1 MTLEILVTRAEDG
14 SPVRKTL
21 AQLNVVNVS
30 SLTLLASVSEN
41 WDQHQHEISAH
52 FTPSVLT
59 DMYMKSIYK
68 IHRRFLDA
76 FSHTLNSE
84 KLFETLLRAEFMY
97 ASPKA
102 YGLIK
107 PVIKKEKEEDQ
118 ELIPVAHYNNKYE
131 IIISLPE
138 NAALDT
144 IKGYGIHE
152 FGHYLHQVYDP
163 QNYKNSDASIK
174 ETLAILVQEEE
185 GIDYHYLSNTP
196 HGRAQE
202 LLRKAN
208 ENKFKGKTFA
218 ERWRLLTRFQKLE
231 DLEDYIDGIFFI
243 DLYKHNPDYSK
254 HF

>member
-21 AQLNVVNVS
+21 AELSVVNAS

-59 DMYMKSIYK
+59 DAYMESIYK
-68 IHRRFLDA
+68 IHRRFKEVFDHKL
-76 FSHTLNSE
+76 SSE

-102 YGLIK
+102 YGLLK
-107 PVIKKEKEEDQ
+107 PVIKKEKEDDQ

-131 IIISLPE
+131 IVVSLPE
-138 NAALDT
+138 NTALET

-152 FGHYLHQVYDP
+152 FGHYLHQ
-163 QNYKNSDASIK
+163 
-174 ETLAILVQEEE
+174 
-185 GIDYHYLSNTP
+185 
-196 HGRAQE
+196 
-202 LLRKAN
+202 
-208 ENKFKGKTFA
+208 
-218 ERWRLLTRFQKLE
+218 
-231 DLEDYIDGIFFI
+231 
-243 DLYKHNPDYSK
+243 
-254 HF
+254 